1 MRRLARGGIGVFI
14 LGALAA
20 LVVLAWL
27 HYHVVS
33 YVGEKYKLLVVVPK
47 ERLTFD
53 HTFVELEDLDTIA
66 LGEALVVLGK
76 SAAVVASVAAMYV
89 VGTVEE
95 SEDRSVALGR
105 LEEQQIYCTWD
116 YASLTCIKL

>member
-1 MRRLARGGIGVFI
+1 MFI

-76 SAAVVASVAAMYV
+76 AAAVVASVAAMYV

-105 LEEQQIYCTWD
+105 LEEQQIYCTWN
-116 YASLTCIKL
+116 YSSLTCIKL

>member
-1 MRRLARGGIGVFI
+1 MFI

-20 LVVLAWL
+20 LVVAAWL

-33 YVGEKYKLLVVVPK
+33 YAGEKYKLLVVVPK

-53 HTFVELEDLDTIA
+53 HTFVKLENLDTVA
-66 LGEALVVLGK
+66 LGEAVVILGK
-76 SAAVVASVAAMYV
+76 SAAVVASIAVMYLA
-89 VGTVEE
+89 GTVDE
-95 SEDRSVALGR
+95 SDDRSVALGR

-116 YASLTCIKL
+116 YASLMCIKL